1 MKQYVNITGYGLC
14 EFKPKEKY
22 QLDEASPLQYK
33 GEYKLPKNTTYNG
46 KEWVELDYY
55 FSPDQITKYPAI
67 NNKEIHQLL
76 IDLGL
81 SLADFEF
88 KWPEELRKKFNKITN
103 ATK

>member
-1 MKQYVNITGYGLC
+1 MTIHYPLLLLTFVTERKITIISVNKFNFL
-14 EFKPKEKY
+14 
-22 QLDEASPLQYK
+22 
-33 GEYKLPKNTTYNG
+33 NG
-46 KEWVELDYY
+46 IK
-55 FSPDQITKYPAI
+55 

-103 ATK
+103 AAK